1 MYPGKNNCPKGG
13 SMQRKV
19 AYVFLYK
26 NGIRER
32 SVGIVR
38 RYGTAEQPEVA
49 LELFADELRRKRWKI
64 YYFTKGG
71 ALVEATYLWGGTRE
85 RGTSEARIVQCR
97 LCVEAGA
104 GEGIV
109 LLSAEENW
117 TEKETEQKKT
127 TNEREFREYL
137 CARYDGKEVTAE
149 DLRKAFRRK
158 TEREV
163 TENPCVESAKRLM
176 EEIAKAAGGEIS
188 AGEEEVG
195 TKTAGAEATREQ
207 TVSVLEKEQVTA
219 LHRKRKSSSVK
230 QLEKLMQTNPPY
242 VPCRNG
248 NVEYSVRITPEDLR
262 CLSEERKGY
271 VENSYLLHGYYRY
284 RHVLLG
290 RRIRKEKE
298 EYVLMVPGIYG
309 GREAGLATMFGF
321 PEFLP
326 VNKTKPETGGA
337 ASGKALFGYF
347 CGKI

>member
-1 MYPGKNNCPKGG
+1 
-13 SMQRKV
+13 MQRKV

-163 TENPCVESAKRLM
+163 AENPCVESAKRLM
-176 EEIAKAAGGEIS
+176 EEIAKAAGGETS
-188 AGEEEVG
+188 VEGELFAVQKEASFEE
-195 TKTAGAEATREQ
+195 KRQE
-207 TVSVLEKEQVTA
+207 LP
-219 LHRKRKSSSVK
+219 LHRKPKSALAK
-230 QLEKLMQTNPPY
+230 NFEKLMRTKPTY
-242 VPCRNG
+242 TPCEDSRVN
-248 NVEYSVRITPEDLR
+248 YSVRITPEDLQ
-262 CLSEERKGY
+262 CLPKESKDY
-271 VENSYLLHGYYRY
+271 IENSYLLHGYYRY

-290 RRIRKEKE
+290 RRIRKEKV
-298 EYVLMVPGIYG
+298 EYMLMVPGVYS
-309 GREAGLATMFGF
+309 GREAGLAKLFGF

-326 VNKTKPETGGA
+326 VKKAKPETDSA
-337 ASGKALFGYF
+337 ASGKELFGYF

>member
-1 MYPGKNNCPKGG
+1 
-13 SMQRKV
+13 MQRKV

-49 LELFADELRRKRWKI
+49 LELFGKELQRKRWDI

-71 ALVEATYLWGGTRE
+71 ALAEAAHLWGSTRE

-97 LCVEAGA
+97 LCAEAGA

-109 LLSAEENW
+109 LLPVEENW
-117 TEKETEQKKT
+117 TEL
-127 TNEREFREYL
+127 REYL

-149 DLRKAFRRK
+149 DLGKAFRRK
-158 TEREV
+158 QVREA
-163 TENPCVESAKRLM
+163 EEKPCVESAKRLM

-188 AGEEEVG
+188 VAGELFAVQ
-195 TKTAGAEATREQ
+195 KEAS
-207 TVSVLEKEQVTA
+207 SVEKRQELP
-219 LHRKRKSSSVK
+219 LHRKPKSALMK
-230 QLEKLMQTNPPY
+230 NLEKLMRTNPTY
-242 VPCRNG
+242 TPCRN
-248 NVEYSVRITPEDLR
+248 EWIDYSVRIMPEELH
-262 CLSEERKGY
+262 CLPKESIGY
-271 VENSYLLHGYYRY
+271 IENSYLLHGYYRY

-298 EYVLMVPGIYG
+298 EYVLMVPGVYS
-309 GREAGLATMFGF
+309 GREAGLARLFGF
-321 PEFLP
+321 SEFLP
-326 VNKTKPETGGA
+326 VKKIKPETVGA
-337 ASGKALFGYF
+337 ASGGDLFGYF